1 MRPIPA
7 QLSEYSYQESKSI
20 IIYVMRKFYD
30 VLFNTLVANVTTNFL
45 WFALTF
51 WVYLETK
58 SVVMTSII
66 GGSYMLLVAVTSMYF
81 GTLVDK
87 HHKKNIMIASS
98 LITLTGYALGGIAYL
113 SFHKAELLSAGHPA
127 FWLLIIPLLIGAVV
141 ESMRNIALST
151 TVTLLVPKND
161 RDKANGMIGMVTGM
175 AFLVTSVFSGLAIGQ
190 LGMGW
195 TMVIAIALTAVAL
208 GHLFFVD
215 IPEEKI
221 FHDPELA
228 KKKVDFAGS
237 LAAIRIVPG
246 LMMLIFFSTFN
257 NFIGGVFMSL
267 MDAYGLTLFSV
278 EMWGFMLA
286 VSSLGFIAG
295 GIAIGK
301 FGLGKNPLRTL
312 LLICIVM
319 ALLGA
324 VFAIREWQWLFVL
337 GMFFYMSIIPAA
349 EAAEQTIVQRV
360 VPLKSQGRVFGFS
373 QTVEAAATPI
383 TAFAIGPLAQYV
395 FIPYMNGEGSQQLG
409 WLLGS
414 GQARGIALVFVVA
427 SLVMLV
433 GALLAFRTK
442 AYRLLTNHYAES

>member
-1 MRPIPA
+1 
-7 QLSEYSYQESKSI
+7 
-20 IIYVMRKFYD
+20 
-30 VLFNTLVANVTTNFL
+30 
-45 WFALTF
+45 
-51 WVYLETK
+51 
-58 SVVMTSII
+58 
-66 GGSYMLLVAVTSMYF
+66 
-81 GTLVDK
+81 
-87 HHKKNIMIASS
+87 
-98 LITLTGYALGGIAYL
+98 
-113 SFHKAELLSAGHPA
+113 
-127 FWLLIIPLLIGAVV
+127 
-141 ESMRNIALST
+141 
-151 TVTLLVPKND
+151 
-161 RDKANGMIGMVTGM
+161 
-175 AFLVTSVFSGLAIGQ
+175 
-190 LGMGW
+190 
-195 TMVIAIALTAVAL
+195 
-208 GHLFFVD
+208 
-215 IPEEKI
+215 
-221 FHDPELA
+221 
-228 KKKVDFAGS
+228 
-237 LAAIRIVPG
+237 
-246 LMMLIFFSTFN
+246 MLIFFSTFN

-278 EMWGFMLA
+278 EMWGLMLA

-312 LLICIVM
+312 LFICIAM
-319 ALLGA
+319 ALLGT

-337 GMFFYMSIIPAA
+337 GMFLYMSIIPAA

-395 FIPYMNGEGSQQLG
+395 FIPYMNGEGKQQLG

-442 AYRLLTNHYAES
+442 AYRLLTNHYASS